1 LFVEPS
7 NYGTDES
14 NPYSKL
20 YEQRIIFIGTP
31 TDDAVANDIAAQLL
45 LYLESGHPGHP
56 VSLYINSPGGSLTAM
71 AAIYDTMQYIR
82 PPIQTICMGHACF
95 RGRTSRKPTRRDP
108 AELFTPGAMT
118 TRRRKK
124 TGRRGFMG

>member
-7 NYGTDES
+7 SYGTDES

-20 YEQRIIFIGTP
+20 YEQRIVFIGTP

-45 LYLESGHPGHP
+45 LYLESGHP
-56 VSLYINSPGGSLTAM
+56 VSFSLTAM